1 MGTLA
6 TAPGVLGAAL
16 TTYVT
21 VDDVMNLLGC
31 RKNAAYETIRD
42 VNEFAKKNDKFA
54 YRQGKASKY
63 VFADKFGIPMD
74 VIDAV
79 IDRNKERGRIG
90 KKPQDRQ
97 QKGGDEH
104 EKKDP
109 TPDSRD

>member
-21 VDDVMNLLGC
+21 VDDVMDLLGC
-31 RKNAAYETIRD
+31 KISNAYKTIRA
-42 VNEFAKKNDKFA
+42 VNEFARKNDKFA
-54 YRQGKASKY
+54 YDAGKASKY
-63 VFADKFGIPMD
+63 VFSDRFGIPMD

-79 IDRNKERGRIG
+79 IEKNKERGRIG

-97 QKGGDEH
+97 QKGDDEH
-104 EKKDP
+104 EKKDVQ
-109 TPDSRD
+109 TTT

>member
-21 VDDVMNLLGC
+21 VADVMDLLGC
-31 RKNAAYETIRD
+31 RKNTAYQTIRE
-42 VNEFAKKNDKFA
+42 VNEFARENDKFA

-63 VFADKFGIPMD
+63 VFADRFGIPMD
-74 VIDAV
+74 VVDAV
-79 IDRNKERGRIG
+79 IEKNKERGRIG

-104 EKKDP
+104 KKKDLA
-109 TPDSRD
+109 PDSRG